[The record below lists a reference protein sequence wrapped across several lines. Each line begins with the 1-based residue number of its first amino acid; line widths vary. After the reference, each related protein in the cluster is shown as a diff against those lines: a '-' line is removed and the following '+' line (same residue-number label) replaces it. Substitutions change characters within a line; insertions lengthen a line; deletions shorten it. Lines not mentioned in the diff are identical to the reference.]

1 MHNLSEFQWN
11 IFACYVVDVES
22 SITWTCYNSLT
33 KEGEATQEDF
43 ENASLVK
50 GSPALSTIMYYF
62 AKIQESKANKPKQ
75 QLMFVPGTTAS
86 QGDNSACG
94 YFTAAAARQLFDAPA
109 RIEEPLLQDI
119 PHNRIVVD
127 TKRDIVACFKYHLD
141 TFGVVKGQYLSQTLG
156 EGAPEEQSSD
166 GEEAEKTEVENAA
179 KRDTLKKRLQSL
191 SKQEAAKKVTP
202 KRDMEETKLPK
213 EDEETSGDAAPVMRT
228 PKKTPRTS
236 VKQTP
241 KKTPKKRKT
250 PSKEEKMDESG
261 DEAPEDTPPA
271 KKKKSNQQPKKRGRP
286 KKQTE
291 KDDSVDDASPLT
303 QEVPPDQDHYP
314 EELLK

>member
-1 MHNLSEFQWN
+1 
-11 IFACYVVDVES
+11 
-22 SITWTCYNSLT
+22 
-33 KEGEATQEDF
+33 
-43 ENASLVK
+43 
-50 GSPALSTIMYYF
+50 MYYF
-62 AKIQESKANKPKQ
+62 AKIQGSKANKPKQ
-75 QLMFVPGTTAS
+75 QLTFVPGTTAS

-94 YFTAAAARQLFDAPA
+94 YFAAAAARQLFDAPA

-141 TFGVVKGQYLSQTLG
+141 TFGVVKGQHLSQTPG

-191 SKQEAAKKVTP
+191 SEQEAAKKVTP

-213 EDEETSGDAAPVMRT
+213 EDEKTSGDAAPVM
-228 PKKTPRTS
+228 
-236 VKQTP
+236 QTP

-271 KKKKSNQQPKKRGRP
+271 KKKKSNQQPKKRGQP
-286 KKQTE
+286 KKQTK
-291 KDDSVDDASPLT
+291 KDDSVDNASPLT